1 MTLQEL
7 LTLSKLKSVQLIAG
21 AKGADVTVSGAV
33 MLDNPKWLSGCVPVN
48 FCSQPDMS

>member
-33 MLDNPKWLSGCVPVN
+33 MLDNPEMVEWMRTRCV
-48 FCSQPDMS
+48 